1 MFDFV
6 RKHNKLFQIL
16 LVLLILPSFILVGVH
31 SFDNPGGDDVV
42 AKVDRQKITQAE
54 LDNATRTMAERVRSQ
69 QPDTDA
75 ALFDTPEFKQ
85 RALDALIHDYTLN
98 AAAYDQRVRAS
109 DSRLQR
115 IFATAS
121 DFAPFRNADGTINAQ
136 LLEAQ
141 GISSAQF
148 AERLRQQIT
157 VSQVI
162 GGVENTGTVSK
173 VANRLA
179 VEALFQVRE
188 VQWRKFEPKAYAAT
202 LNPTPEQL
210 RKFFAEPEMAAAFR
224 EPEHADVQYVVL
236 DLDSL
241 KSRVSV
247 SEDDLR
253 KSYEQN
259 IKNYTQPEERRA
271 SHILIKAEKSAPA
284 ADRQAA
290 KAKAE
295 KLLAEVRKNPA
306 QFAEL
311 ARKNSED
318 PGSAAN
324 GGDLEFF
331 GRGNMTKPFEDAVF
345 ALKKGQISDVVESD
359 FGYHIIEV
367 TDLRGGQAQ
376 PFEAVRAQIEDDA
389 RKQLAQRLYAD
400 AADKFTNTVYEQS
413 DSLKPVAD
421 ELKLTV
427 QSASNVLR
435 NPGAKDQGVLG
446 NTRLLQALFDPANR
460 SKARNTEAIEAGPNK
475 LVSARIVKYYPDA
488 KPPFEQ
494 VEAKVRER
502 WITRESVRA
511 ARVDAEQKL
520 NAWKQAPDKADMP
533 AAVQMSRRLV
543 FSQPPAVLDAA
554 LRLPEKQLPA
564 WQVVDLGDEGFAL
577 IKVNKVLPLQIVPEE
592 EKATQA
598 QFTNYWAK
606 AEAEAYLKA
615 LQREYKTKVLKPQVT
630 DAAKAGDKSASGG

>member
-54 LDNATRTMAERVRSQ
+54 LDNATRTMAERMRSQ

-241 KSRVSV
+241 KSRASV

>member
-6 RKHNKLFQIL
+6 RKHNKLFQVI
-16 LVLLILPSFILVGVH
+16 LVLLILPSFIFLGVQ
-31 SFDNPGGDDVV
+31 SSDSLGGGDVV
-42 AKVDRQKITQAE
+42 AKVGSQKITQVE
-54 LDNATRTMAERVRSQ
+54 LDNAVRTMADRMRSQ

-75 ALFDTPEFKQ
+75 AVFDTPEFKQ
-85 RALDALIHDYTLN
+85 QALDALIHDYTLN

-115 IFATAS
+115 IFATAP

-157 VSQVI
+157 VSQVV

-188 VQWRKFEPKAYAAT
+188 VQWRKFEPKSYAAQ

-210 RKFFAEPEMAAAFR
+210 RKFFNEPEMASAFR
-224 EPEHADVQYVVL
+224 EPEHADVEYVVL
-236 DLDSL
+236 DLDAL

-259 IKNYTQPEERRA
+259 LKNYTQPEERRA

-295 KLLAEVRKNPA
+295 KLLAEVRKNPG

-400 AADKFTNTVYEQS
+400 SADKFTNIVYEQS
-413 DSLKPVAD
+413 DSLKPVAQ

-502 WITRESVRA
+502 WITREAVRA
-511 ARVDAEQKL
+511 ARLDAEQKL
-520 NAWKQAPDKADMP
+520 AAGKQAPDKADMP

-554 LRLPEKQLPA
+554 LRMPEKQLPA

-606 AEAEAYLKA
+606 AEAQAYLKA
-615 LQREYKTKVLKPQVT
+615 LQREYKTKVLKPQVVDT
-630 DAAKAGDKSASGG
+630 GKSGEKSQSGG